1 MPVEFR
7 TVPITIPQGTGRRSI
22 EGAAVFGSRVLRAG
36 VALNGFSLDFV
47 APDRP
52 FNVIEADTDL
62 LSIEQ
67 NTVRFRVECQ
77 LADRNFDDPYSGY
90 VTALVTAEV
99 Q

>member
-1 MPVEFR
+1 MTVDFR
-7 TVPITIPQGTGRRSI
+7 TVSITIPQGTGRRSI
-22 EGAAVFGSRVLRAG
+22 EGAAVFNSRVLRAG

-52 FNVIEADTDL
+52 FNVIEVDTDL
-62 LSIEQ
+62 LSTEQ

-90 VTALVTAEV
+90 VTALVTADV